1 MDSSKSVTF
10 SETSEMVLINDLS
23 RGPDKH
29 NIWFTPDELDSF
41 QDSSSR
47 HAKILRRQI
56 SKRRKDEQPSA
67 SDILG
72 LEKYLTIQLTREY
85 LHRRNNLAK
94 QVVGE
99 ARRQRQQQQTSPHD
113 EDDDVDRLA
122 RISARNSKWARQ
134 RARAAALFLE
144 QDQETERATVTEG
157 PGQEEYQLNDMR
169 WSNQTSLD
177 ETIRSRRTVPSF
189 A

>member
-1 MDSSKSVTF
+1 
-10 SETSEMVLINDLS
+10 MVLINDLS
-23 RGPDKH
+23 RGPSKH
-29 NIWFTPDELDSF
+29 DIWFTPDELDSF
-41 QDSSSR
+41 KDSISR
-47 HAKILRRQI
+47 HAEILRLQI
-56 SKRRKDEQPSA
+56 SKRRKDERPSA

-72 LEKYLTIQLTREY
+72 LERYLTIQLTREY
-85 LHRRNNLAK
+85 LHRRNKLAK
-94 QVVGE
+94 EVVDE
-99 ARRQRQQQQTSPHD
+99 ARWQQQQQQTSPQD

-144 QDQETERATVTEG
+144 QDQETERTTVAEG
-157 PGQEEYQLNDMR
+157 PRQEECKLNDMR
-169 WSNQTSLD
+169 WSNQSSLD